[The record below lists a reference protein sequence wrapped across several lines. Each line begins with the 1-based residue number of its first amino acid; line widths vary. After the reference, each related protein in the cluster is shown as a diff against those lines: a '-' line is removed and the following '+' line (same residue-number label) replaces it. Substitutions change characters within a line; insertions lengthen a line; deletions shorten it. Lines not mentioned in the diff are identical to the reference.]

1 MVKLV
6 IVTFFP
12 KGKGNEGSISTQ
24 RTSRQGQG
32 EDHAFLARAEI
43 RRRLAISPAGTRKP
57 RDRTPRPITFFPA
70 ENLRSCWQRRSP
82 PHAGAT
88 APPWDKRLSPYFGLI

>member
-32 EDHAFLARAEI
+32 EDH
-43 RRRLAISPAGTRKP
+43 
-57 RDRTPRPITFFPA
+57 
-70 ENLRSCWQRRSP
+70 
-82 PHAGAT
+82 
-88 APPWDKRLSPYFGLI
+88 FG

>member
-12 KGKGNEGSISTQ
+12 KGKGKEGSISTQ

-32 EDHAFLARAEI
+32 EDH
-43 RRRLAISPAGTRKP
+43 
-57 RDRTPRPITFFPA
+57 
-70 ENLRSCWQRRSP
+70 
-82 PHAGAT
+82 
-88 APPWDKRLSPYFGLI
+88 FG